1 MGDSALEAMSHL
13 SGELWHAIVIVIRCL
28 CTVSL
33 LATAVTVPRDYQAL
47 LRAHTP
53 LVVRQWPYV
62 ASQSFL
68 PRTLVAAYG
77 WCCLGL
83 TLVVRTEYWRSAP
96 IYSG

>member
-13 SGELWHAIVIVIRCL
+13 SGELWHAIVILIRCL
-28 CTVSL
+28 CTISL

-77 WCCLGL
+77 WCVLPGINL
-83 TLVVRTEYWRSAP
+83 SRTDRVLEVSTH
-96 IYSG
+96 I